1 MTSPSSPTDP
11 RQHLATSGIAI
22 FKSLRDIPFISFPY
36 KMDVMMLA
44 VCMSGEI
51 SAIIDLTPR
60 RMKASSI
67 MVLRPGHNLS
77 ECKESADFDGF
88 FIVVHEDK
96 LNELL
101 PSLQYIISSAI
112 HFSENPVIEI
122 TREELESQILI
133 HALFRRKLCDTH
145 RLYNRQAIASLCEVL
160 FFDTLGIYTA
170 RVSMKGQRHS
180 RREELLTR
188 FITLVDIHYKAERS
202 VAFYARELCVSPKHL
217 SAVLKEIS
225 GKTAGEWIDYR
236 VILEAKIMLRKSG
249 MTIQEISLELNF
261 SNQSFF
267 GKYFKH
273 YTGMSP
279 REYRMSAIE

>member
-1 MTSPSSPTDP
+1 
-11 RQHLATSGIAI
+11 
-22 FKSLRDIPFISFPY
+22 
-36 KMDVMMLA
+36 
-44 VCMSGEI
+44 
-51 SAIIDLTPR
+51 
-60 RMKASSI
+60 
-67 MVLRPGHNLS
+67 
-77 ECKESADFDGF
+77 
-88 FIVVHEDK
+88 
-96 LNELL
+96 
-101 PSLQYIISSAI
+101 
-112 HFSENPVIEI
+112 
-122 TREELESQILI
+122 
-133 HALFRRKLCDTH
+133 
-145 RLYNRQAIASLCEVL
+145 
-160 FFDTLGIYTA
+160 
-170 RVSMKGQRHS
+170 MKGQRHS

-188 FITLVDIHYKAERS
+188 FISLVDIHYKAERS